1 MWMKN
6 MFIRLIFSIF
16 MVIAF
21 IFAGYIEETK
31 AAPNSSPVKP
41 YVNIIS
47 NKDVYIT
54 GKATINSTVFVEVNK
69 EIYSQNLKD
78 TNLFKIALRNKP
90 LIEGSMVKVYII
102 DSQGRKSSEVWTKV
116 IDKIPPKRPTVN
128 KVTDKSYSI
137 TGTAEVGTITYITR
151 NSKHYGALKPEKSGK
166 YVLPIPLHQKGTIFE
181 VYSID
186 KANNKSSSVKV
197 VVAPQSRPAKKILY
211 APLVKQM
218 PELPRGCE
226 VTSLTMLLN
235 YTGIKVNKMTLAKQ
249 VKKDPTPYKVI
260 KGKKYFGNPNY
271 GFVGNMYTFGKPGFG
286 VFNKPIESLAKQ
298 YKPNRIVNLSGQ
310 SFDAVLNYVGS
321 GHPVWIIN
329 TSWFSYVP
337 SQYWQIWYTPQGPV
351 RITMKEHS
359 VLVTGYDSK
368 YVYFNDPLDGTKNKK
383 RPMKQFIEGWK
394 QYGSQ
399 AISYF

>member
-1 MWMKN
+1 MMSAK
-6 MFIRLIFSIF
+6 RLLFFLII
-16 MVIAF
+16 VIALVF
-21 IFAGYIEETK
+21 TGYIENVE
-31 AAPNSSPVKP
+31 AASNVSPAKP

-69 EIYSQNLKD
+69 KVYSQLLKN
-78 TNLFKIALRNKP
+78 TNLFKIKLDNNMP
-90 LIEGSMVKVYII
+90 LKAGINVKVYVK
-102 DSQGRKSSEVWTKV
+102 DSQGKKSIDVWTKV

-128 KVTDKSYSI
+128 KVTDKSYTV
-137 TGTAEVGTITYITR
+137 TGVAEPGTITYIRR
-151 NSKHYGALKPEKSGK
+151 NSKHYGALRPEKSGK
-166 YVLPIPLHQKGTIFE
+166 YTLPIPLHKKGTVFE

-186 KANNKSSSVKV
+186 KANNKSLSTKI
-197 VVAPQSRPAKKILY
+197 VVASQARLAKKILY

-249 VKKDPTPYKVI
+249 VKKDPTPLKYI

-271 GFVGNMYTFGKPGFG
+271 GFVGNMYTFSKPGFG
-286 VFNKPIESLAKQ
+286 VFNKPIEALAKQ
-298 YKPNRIVNLSGQ
+298 YKSNRIVNLTGQ
-310 SFDAVLNYVGS
+310 SFDAVLNYVGT

-337 SQYWQIWYTPQGPV
+337 NQYWQTWYTPQGPV